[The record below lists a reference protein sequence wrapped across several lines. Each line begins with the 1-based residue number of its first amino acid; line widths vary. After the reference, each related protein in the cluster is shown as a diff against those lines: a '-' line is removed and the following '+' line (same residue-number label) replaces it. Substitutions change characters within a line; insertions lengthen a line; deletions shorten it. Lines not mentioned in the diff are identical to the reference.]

1 MLAKAAQLGGASA
14 ACSIGSGVRGIAE
27 SAGAF
32 GAATVF
38 VADDERLSA
47 PLPQP
52 RVDVLA
58 KLVRD
63 EGFDTVLFAQSVL
76 AADVAAGLAARL
88 GAGLNW
94 DLVDFDGDDSRQAPA
109 LADSVVVDVGW
120 SSDVKLGDLPL
131 GRVRRERDRRHGR
144 GARTLRSSSR
154 TSRLLA
160 EMVEQAHAEQQ
171 GPSIEDADVIVA
183 GGRGLGEPE
192 KFALAEELAQAL
204 GGAVAA
210 TRAVVDAGWYPY
222 SAQVGQT
229 GKTVSPKLYVAL
241 GISGAIQHKVGMQ
254 GSNVIVAINKDANAP
269 IFEFS
274 DLGVVGDLHADRA
287 EAGRAR
293 PRPHVVSVRPAEFPP
308 PWSPSEAIVAPT
320 DPVDERIDVGFLI
333 VGAGPAGL
341 AAAIRLGQ
349 LIEEDPETAER
360 LGEVPVAVLEKG
372 KAPGSHLLSGAVVN
386 PRGAAAALQ
395 GAQAASTSCR
405 STARCT
411 ASRCCS

>member
-1 MLAKAAQLGGASA
+1 MAGTLVFLEHHEGAIQNGSLGVLAKAAQLGSPVTGVL
-14 ACSIGSGVRGIAE
+14 IGSGVRGIAD

-94 DLVDFDGDDSRQAPA
+94 DLVDLTADAVGKRPA

-120 SSDVKLGDLPL
+120 STEVKLA
-131 GRVRRERDRRHGR
+131 VF
-144 GARTLRSSSR
+144 RSGTFDPSE
-154 TSRLLA
+154 TGGTA
-160 EMVEQAHAEQQ
+160 EVKEAAVELEDFSTQAQMIEQAHAEQQ
-171 GPSIEDADVIVA
+171 GPSIEEADVIVA

-274 DLGVVGDLHADRA
+274 DLGVVGDLHTIVPKLV
-287 EAGRAR
+287 ELVRAR
-293 PRPHVVSVRPAEFPP
+293 
-308 PWSPSEAIVAPT
+308 
-320 DPVDERIDVGFLI
+320 
-333 VGAGPAGL
+333 
-341 AAAIRLGQ
+341 
-349 LIEEDPETAER
+349 
-360 LGEVPVAVLEKG
+360 
-372 KAPGSHLLSGAVVN
+372 
-386 PRGAAAALQ
+386 
-395 GAQAASTSCR
+395 TS
-405 STARCT
+405 
-411 ASRCCS
+411 

>member
-1 MLAKAAQLGGASA
+1 MAGTLVFLEHHEGAIQKGSLGVLAKAAQLGSSVTGVL
-14 ACSIGSGVRGIAE
+14 IGSGVRAIAD

-94 DLVDFDGDDSRQAPA
+94 DLVDLTADAVGKRPA

-120 SSDVKLGDLPL
+120 STDVKLA
-131 GRVRRERDRRHGR
+131 VF
-144 GARTLRSSSR
+144 RSGTFDPSE
-154 TSRLLA
+154 TGGTA
-160 EMVEQAHAEQQ
+160 EVKEAAVELEDFSTEAQMIEQAHAEQQ
-171 GPSIEDADVIVA
+171 GPSIEEADVIVA

-274 DLGVVGDLHADRA
+274 DLGVVGDLHTIVPKLV
-287 EAGRAR
+287 ELVRAR
-293 PRPHVVSVRPAEFPP
+293 
-308 PWSPSEAIVAPT
+308 
-320 DPVDERIDVGFLI
+320 
-333 VGAGPAGL
+333 
-341 AAAIRLGQ
+341 
-349 LIEEDPETAER
+349 
-360 LGEVPVAVLEKG
+360 
-372 KAPGSHLLSGAVVN
+372 
-386 PRGAAAALQ
+386 
-395 GAQAASTSCR
+395 TS
-405 STARCT
+405 
-411 ASRCCS
+411 

>member
-1 MLAKAAQLGGASA
+1 MAGTLVFLEHHDGAIQKGSLGVLAKAVQLGGDVSGVLV
-14 ACSIGSGVRGIAE
+14 GSGVRGIAE
-27 SAGAF
+27 SAGRF

-47 PLPQP
+47 PLPQT

-63 EGFDTVLFAQSVL
+63 EAFDRVLFAQSVL

-88 GAGLNW
+88 EAGLNW
-94 DLVDFDGDDSRQAPA
+94 DLVDLTAEDVGKRPA

-120 SSDVKLGDLPL
+120 SSEVKLAIFRSGTFDANET
-131 GRVRRERDRRHGR
+131 GGTAEVRDAAVELEDFS
-144 GARTLRSSSR
+144 TQ
-154 TSRLLA
+154 A
-160 EMVEQAHAEQQ
+160 EMLEQAHAEQQ
-171 GPSIEDADVIVA
+171 GPSIEEADVIVA

-274 DLGVVGDLHADRA
+274 DLGVVGDLH
-287 EAGRAR
+287 EIVPKLVELVRAR
-293 PRPHVVSVRPAEFPP
+293 
-308 PWSPSEAIVAPT
+308 
-320 DPVDERIDVGFLI
+320 
-333 VGAGPAGL
+333 
-341 AAAIRLGQ
+341 
-349 LIEEDPETAER
+349 
-360 LGEVPVAVLEKG
+360 
-372 KAPGSHLLSGAVVN
+372 
-386 PRGAAAALQ
+386 
-395 GAQAASTSCR
+395 TS
-405 STARCT
+405 
-411 ASRCCS
+411 